1 MTPSFRESSAHV
13 PYHDVITRQN
23 TRLCF
28 VYGLL
33 PRIARA
39 RRGQPIGD
47 ILEFGRL
54 NSHVRSNEELLPAV
68 LHAASLAGQD
78 AGPGQP
84 VNLLPAMRS
93 LRAYLMAT
101 SRGDLVLVLDGDLDE
116 PVDSHGMAAL
126 LATTCF
132 DRWQLTIAGQP
143 AMTWVSAALAEAG
156 LPGLSTE
163 FGNDVHQCVFPEPAL
178 AEILDTQYR
187 PEAAGR
193 LITELVYR
201 ATMEDDAGAAPSGIY
216 LPSILNRP
224 GSTIVAH
231 GRGVSVFAGWAAA
244 VENAFVLTAI
254 STVSSLGALR
264 RVRREAFSAM
274 ALSGHDAGPAA
285 AERSLVVQLSDRLS
299 EMQLDLSFGVE
310 TYIDAVL
317 VPEMVVEGFQR
328 SLGDAVGIRDG
339 LENTSRMLDR
349 VAAVLSVRLSKL
361 EAAERER
368 VERRD
373 RLVGVLVAV
382 ATLLA
387 LPPTLLLAF
396 FGVNARQVNQANS
409 IFDFHAYWGAYLLA
423 WLPFMALV
431 AAGTLAYA
439 RIRDHSR
446 PGRMPHVRRRRRAG
460 ATDQGLGAD
469 D

>member
-1 MTPSFRESSAHV
+1 MTPSYPETSGPV

-33 PRIARA
+33 PRIASSG
-39 RRGQPIGD
+39 RGQPIGD
-47 ILEFGRL
+47 VFEFGRL
-54 NSHVRSNEELLPAV
+54 HSHVRSNEELLPTV
-68 LHAASLAGQD
+68 LHAASLAGHDD
-78 AGPGQP
+78 APGQP
-84 VNLLPAMRS
+84 ASLLPAMRS
-93 LRAYLMAT
+93 LRACLMT
-101 SRGDLVLVLDGDLDE
+101 TTRGDLVLVLDGELDE
-116 PVDSHGMAAL
+116 PLDSHGMAAL

-132 DRWQLTIAGQP
+132 DRWQLTLAGQP
-143 AMTWVSAALAEAG
+143 AMTWAAAALAGAG
-156 LPGLSTE
+156 LPGLSPE
-163 FGNDVHQCVFPEPAL
+163 FGNDVHQCVFPELAL
-178 AEILDTQYR
+178 AKSLDPQHQ
-187 PEAAGR
+187 PEAAGG
-193 LITELVYR
+193 LITEIVYR
-201 ATMEDDAGAAPSGIY
+201 GTMSDESGAAPAGIY
-216 LPSILNRP
+216 LPPILNRP
-224 GSTIVAH
+224 GSTVVAH
-231 GRGVSVFAGWAAA
+231 GRGVSVFTGWATA

-274 ALSGHDAGPAA
+274 ALSDNGAGAA
-285 AERSLVVQLSDRLS
+285 RAERSLVMQLSDRLS

-328 SLGDAVGIRDG
+328 SLGDATGMRDG

-349 VAAVLSVRLSKL
+349 VAAVMSVRLSKL

-373 RLVGVLVAV
+373 RLVGILVAV

-396 FGVNARQVNQANS
+396 FGVNARQVHQANS
-409 IFDFHAYWGAYLLA
+409 MFDFHAYWGAYLLA

-431 AAGTLAYA
+431 AAGSLAYA
-439 RIRDHSR
+439 RIRDRSR
-446 PGRMPHVRRRRRAG
+446 PGRLPPVRRRRRA
-460 ATDQGLGAD
+460 AAPDQGLDAD